1 MQIHCQY
8 IAHAGGKIK
17 NTKYS
22 NSLEA
27 LNNSNKLGYQFIEI
41 DISITNDNK
50 LVLIH
55 DWYKTRKKLFSKIG
69 IVSEKTFLKDKMVN
83 KLTPINLDTALSW
96 LKNHPNIYFISDT
109 KNIDIISV
117 LKYVNQFHAQIKE
130 RFIPQIYFFDEYK
143 KAKQLG
149 YNDIILILYKLKN
162 TNDEII
168 EFVKNH
174 ELLAISLSKK
184 EAQTKLRNKLQE
196 MDKKLLIYTANDP
209 SEIKHFRELGIE
221 TFFTDNL

>member
-1 MQIHCQY
+1 MQICCQY

-27 LNNSNKLGYQFIEI
+27 LNNSKRLGYQFIEI
-41 DISITNDNK
+41 DISVTNDNK

-55 DWYKTRKKLFSKIG
+55 DWYKTRKKLQSKAG
-69 IVSEKTFLKDKMVN
+69 IISEKTFLKNKMVN
-83 KLTPINLDTALSW
+83 DLTPINLGNALDW
-96 LKNHPNIYFISDT
+96 LKNNPHIYFISDT

-117 LKYVNQFHAQIKE
+117 LKYVNEFYPQIKE

-143 KAKQLG
+143 KVKELG
-149 YNDIILILYKLKN
+149 YNNIILILYKLKS
-162 TNDEII
+162 TNDQII

-174 ELLAISLSKK
+174 KFLAISLSKK
-184 EAQTKLRNKLQE
+184 EAKTNLRNKLQAIGQ
-196 MDKKLLIYTANDP
+196 KILVYTVNKT
-209 SEIKHFRELGIE
+209 SEIKYFRQLGIE